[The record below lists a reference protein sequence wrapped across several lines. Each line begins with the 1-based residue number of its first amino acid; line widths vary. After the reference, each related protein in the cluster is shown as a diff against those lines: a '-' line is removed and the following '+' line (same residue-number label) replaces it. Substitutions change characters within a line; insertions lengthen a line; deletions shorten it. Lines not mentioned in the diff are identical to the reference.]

1 MTRATFILALLAA
14 MSATAFG
21 QGSACP
27 VQITDIRNVG
37 NTVSVLFRNTSHAEM
52 TKYEFVVWFV
62 DFAGETHFLPV
73 LVARKHLRAGQSG
86 KLVLPAAELQL
97 SFSLAHA
104 YPLHVSFADGSVWND
119 DGSHSCS
126 TTALQE

>member
-1 MTRATFILALLAA
+1 MTRTIFILTLLAA
-14 MSATAFG
+14 VSTTAFG
-21 QGSACP
+21 QDTACP
-27 VQITDIRNVG
+27 VQITDIRAVG
-37 NTVSVLFRNTSHAEM
+37 KTVSVLFSNTSHSEM
-52 TKYEFVVWFV
+52 TGYEFVVWFV

-73 LVARKHLRAGQSG
+73 LLAHKHLRAGQSS
-86 KLVLPAAELQL
+86 KVVLPADEPQL

-126 TTALQE
+126 STALQE

>member
-1 MTRATFILALLAA
+1 MTRAILVLALLAA
-14 MSATAFG
+14 ISTPVFS
-21 QGSACP
+21 QNTACP
-27 VQITDIRNVG
+27 AQITDIRNVG
-37 NTVSVLFRNTSHAEM
+37 KTVSVFFHNTSHAEM
-52 TKYEFVVWFV
+52 TEYEFVVWFV

-73 LVARKHLRAGQSG
+73 LLAHKHLRAGQSG
-86 KLVLPAAELQL
+86 KLELSANEPQL

>member
-1 MTRATFILALLAA
+1 MTRAIFILALLAA
-14 MSATAFG
+14 MSTTAIG
-21 QGSACP
+21 QDSACP
-27 VQITDIRNVG
+27 VQITDIRNMG
-37 NTVSVLFRNTSHAEM
+37 NTVSVFFRNNSHAEM
-52 TKYEFVVWFV
+52 TRYEFVVWFA
-62 DFAGETHFLPV
+62 DFAGEPHFLPV
-73 LVARKHLRAGQSG
+73 LLAHKHLRAGQSG
-86 KLVLPAAELQL
+86 KLELSANELQL

>member
-1 MTRATFILALLAA
+1 
-14 MSATAFG
+14 MSTTAFG
-21 QGSACP
+21 HGSACP

-37 NTVSVLFRNTSHAEM
+37 NTVSVLFRNTSQAEM

-73 LVARKHLRAGQSG
+73 LVARKHLRAGRQSG

>member
-1 MTRATFILALLAA
+1 MTRAIFLLALLAA
-14 MSATAFG
+14 ISTTAFS
-21 QGSACP
+21 QDTPCP
-27 VQITDIRNVG
+27 LHITDIRAVG
-37 NTVSVLFRNTSHAEM
+37 KTVSVLFSNTSHAEM
-52 TKYEFVVWFV
+52 TGYEFVVWFV

-73 LVARKHLRAGQSG
+73 LLAHKHLKAGQSG
-86 KLVLPAAELQL
+86 KLVLPADEPQL

-126 TTALQE
+126 STALQE